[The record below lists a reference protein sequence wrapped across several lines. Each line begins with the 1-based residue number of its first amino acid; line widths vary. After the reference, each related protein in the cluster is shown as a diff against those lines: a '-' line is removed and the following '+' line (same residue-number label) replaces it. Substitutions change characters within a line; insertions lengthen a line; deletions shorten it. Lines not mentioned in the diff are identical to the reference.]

1 MTIPLETDIAVAGV
15 GGLKIQAGRVRVTLV
30 ALRAVV
36 HPWLN
41 LVSRADEQAV
51 RNIRLAYSAWF

>member
-1 MTIPLETDIAVAGV
+1 MTVPLETNIAVAGV
-15 GGLKIQAGRVRVTLV
+15 RCLQVQAGCISVTLV

-41 LVSRADEQAV
+41 LVSKGECRETV
-51 RNIRLAYSAWF
+51 RTFY